1 MRALIQ
7 RVKEARVKVAGQVIG
22 EIGTGLLVF
31 LGVSGDDTE
40 EEADLVWRKL
50 SRMRIFADDAGKT
63 NLDIKQVSGN
73 ILLISQFTLYA
84 DCKKGNRPSF
94 TKAGSAEIGNRLYQY
109 MLNLARSEFPD
120 IQSGQFGADM
130 QVELVNDGPFTIILD
145 SDQL

>member
-94 TKAGSAEIGNRLYQY
+94 TKAGPAETGNRLYQY